1 MRLLRLR
8 EIRLVPVSLF
18 FFLVLVCRHFS
29 VCWSLSDKGL
39 IFLRSKENGYGGE
52 IQLSS
57 YTTDDVNYSEG
68 NGLNM
73 EKSRNVAANR
83 KLMDLATHIPF
94 IFPIRATMYYVQFV
108 AHTAS
113 SPSPSHAPSPSP
125 SHAPSPFPSR
135 ASSLSRVPQLAPT
148 SALSITLSSAPT
160 SSSHN
165 ISPKFNQVLIVSA
178 IAGGSL
184 LFIILLTSLLVLCH
198 KNNIAVVKPWATGL
212 SGQLQRAFVTGV
224 PSLKRQELEIA
235 CEDFSN
241 VVGASSF
248 CTFYKGILSS
258 GVEIAVICLTL
269 ESHKDWSRDQEMQF
283 RKKIDMLSKVN
294 HKNFVNLIGFCVEKK
309 PFTRMMVF
317 EYAPNGTLF
326 EHLHSREVD
335 HLDWRM
341 RMRII
346 MGVAYCLEHM
356 HQLRPPVPH
365 QNLKSS
371 AIHLTEDYAA
381 KVWDLVTW
389 DGDDSADDDVSTP
402 ETNVYSFGGILLE
415 IVTGRQPD
423 ALNDVASE
431 YVRGR
436 KSLREMAD
444 PTLCSFNPEQM
455 DGLGEVIKS
464 CLRLSPRLRPT
475 MREISGRL
483 REIIG
488 IGPDAAVP
496 KASPLWWAELEIL
509 SAHDAF

>member
-18 FFLVLVCRHFS
+18 FFLVLVCRQFS
-29 VCWSLSDKGL
+29 VCGSLSDKGL
-39 IFLRSKENGYGGE
+39 IFLRSKEDGYGGE

-57 YTTDDVNYSEG
+57 SSDSVYYSER
-68 NGLNM
+68 NGLSM
-73 EKSRNVAANR
+73 GKSRHVAANR
-83 KLMDLATHIPF
+83 KLMEVATHIPF

-108 AHTAS
+108 VHPGP

-125 SHAPSPFPSR
+125 SRVP
-135 ASSLSRVPQLAPT
+135 SLSRVPQLAPT

-165 ISPKFNQVLIVSA
+165 FSPKSNQVLIVSA

-184 LFIILLTSLLVLCH
+184 LLIILLTSLLVFCH

-258 GVEIAVICLTL
+258 GVEIAVICLTV

-365 QNLKSS
+365 KNLKSS

-381 KVWDLVTW
+381 KVWDFITW
-389 DGDDSADDDVSTP
+389 DDDSADDDTSTP

-415 IVTGRQPD
+415 IVTGRQPN

-444 PTLCSFNPEQM
+444 PILCSFNPEQM

-464 CLRLSPRLRPT
+464 CLRLSPRLRPS

-488 IGPDAAVP
+488 IGPDAAAP